1 MNSLLKKLEDSNQ
14 TLRTL
19 DLHLKGI
26 KSQIE
31 RETDQLLVE
40 FQRRLLTNKQNLFQE
55 IDNYQKTYAQNF

>member
-55 IDNYQKTYAQNF
+55 IDNYQKTYTQNF